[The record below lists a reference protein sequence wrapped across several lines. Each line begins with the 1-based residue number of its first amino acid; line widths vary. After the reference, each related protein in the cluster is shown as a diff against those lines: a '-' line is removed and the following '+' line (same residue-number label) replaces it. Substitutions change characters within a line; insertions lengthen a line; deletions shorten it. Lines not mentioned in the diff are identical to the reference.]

1 MKAYVH
7 ARLVTVDLDFKI
19 YDDGMLLVEDGRFIY
34 VGEYNPDLL
43 AAAEQVID
51 YSGCWIMPGLVNTHT
66 HSAMALLRGIE
77 DDSNL
82 YEWLEEYIWPA
93 ESTFT
98 ENDTTLAVQ
107 VALSEMLQTGTT
119 TFNDMYNPSGVNIER
134 VHEVVSQSG
143 MRCYFS
149 PTLFSSEQESVEE
162 TLKRTRQI
170 VEQVLAFKDPR
181 FKVMVAPHAPYSC
194 SRELLEGSLEMAKEL
209 DLPLHI
215 HVAETE
221 NETQLITERTGKRP
235 IAYLQELGY
244 LDHPAVFAHGLD
256 LSDQEIEQLAASPVA
271 IAHNPI
277 SNLKLASGV
286 ARVTDLIE
294 AGVPVGMATD
304 STASNNNLD
313 LFEETRTAAL
323 LQKARLKDASDFPIE
338 MAIRAMTIESARALG
353 MDQEIGSLEPG
364 KEADFIVIDP
374 RRKIHLYPLEN
385 MLSHLVYSIKGND
398 VQDVYIAGH
407 QVVEH
412 GQVTSLDQEKIYQA
426 FKG

>member
-1 MKAYVH
+1 M
-7 ARLVTVDLDFKI
+7 
-19 YDDGMLLVEDGRFIY
+19 
-34 VGEYNPDLL
+34 
-43 AAAEQVID
+43 
-51 YSGCWIMPGLVNTHT
+51 
-66 HSAMALLRGIE
+66 
-77 DDSNL
+77 
-82 YEWLEEYIWPA
+82 
-93 ESTFT
+93 
-98 ENDTTLAVQ
+98 
-107 VALSEMLQTGTT
+107 
-119 TFNDMYNPSGVNIER
+119 
-134 VHEVVSQSG
+134 
-143 MRCYFS
+143 
-149 PTLFSSEQESVEE
+149 
-162 TLKRTRQI
+162 
-170 VEQVLAFKDPR
+170 
-181 FKVMVAPHAPYSC
+181 
-194 SRELLEGSLEMAKEL
+194 
-209 DLPLHI
+209 
-215 HVAETE
+215 
-221 NETQLITERTGKRP
+221 
-235 IAYLQELGY
+235 
-244 LDHPAVFAHGLD
+244 
-256 LSDQEIEQLAASPVA
+256 
-271 IAHNPI
+271 
-277 SNLKLASGV
+277 
-286 ARVTDLIE
+286 TDLIE